1 MRLSKHRIHKII
13 HKLRHDHVSA
23 YAGQSAYFT
32 VLSVIPFLLFLL
44 TLIQHLPIEL
54 KDILDTLYYIIPE
67 SYEPLI
73 QSVFYDIHVES
84 GKALLSVSLIIT
96 IWTAGK
102 GTLVLS
108 NGLNTIYDLEDD
120 RNYFELRIKAMLYT
134 ILFALVIVFTMLFL
148 VFGNRIYNLLYV
160 NFVYLSRPAHILTML
175 RTFVAFGIFFIIFT
189 LFYTFLPARHQH
201 VTRQLPGAV
210 FTSFS
215 WMISAYIFS
224 LYVDSSSMNSYMYGS
239 LSYIILFL
247 IYLYL
252 LMYLFFIGAVIN
264 FLFMTYVS
272 EDDY

>member
-1 MRLSKHRIHKII
+1 
-13 HKLRHDHVSA
+13 
-23 YAGQSAYFT
+23 
-32 VLSVIPFLLFLL
+32 
-44 TLIQHLPIEL
+44 
-54 KDILDTLYYIIPE
+54 
-67 SYEPLI
+67 
-73 QSVFYDIHVES
+73 
-84 GKALLSVSLIIT
+84 
-96 IWTAGK
+96 
-102 GTLVLS
+102 
-108 NGLNTIYDLEDD
+108 
-120 RNYFELRIKAMLYT
+120 
-134 ILFALVIVFTMLFL
+134 
-148 VFGNRIYNLLYV
+148 
-160 NFVYLSRPAHILTML
+160 ML

-252 LMYLFFIGAVIN
+252 LMYLFFIGAEIN